1 MIFIEP
7 TKPHGMTGK
16 PTSTRGYS
24 SAAQREN
31 AIRGLRKLGYNYFVK
46 FADTQSKYALTC
58 SWAEWVGSGC
68 HIQS

>member
-7 TKPHGMTGK
+7 THPHGVTGK
-16 PTSTRGYS
+16 PTSTRAYK

-46 FADTQSKYALTC
+46 YKDTKGEFALTC
-58 SWAEWVGSGC
+58 SWAEWVPSGQI
-68 HIQS
+68 HVG